1 MSEIKSSPSVFVEV
15 LVMMITVKYVHFEAK
30 ASGFYIMEFYEQY
43 EYGWTKNV
51 LRSWNETFS
60 ATS

>member
-43 EYGWTKNV
+43 EYG
-51 LRSWNETFS
+51 
-60 ATS
+60 